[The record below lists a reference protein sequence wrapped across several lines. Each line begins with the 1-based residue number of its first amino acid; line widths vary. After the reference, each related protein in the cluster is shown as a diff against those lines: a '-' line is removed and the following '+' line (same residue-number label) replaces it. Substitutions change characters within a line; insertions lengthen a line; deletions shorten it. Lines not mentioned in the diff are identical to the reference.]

1 MTVVMLQL
9 RECLAK
15 LQGSCQLM
23 VELMA
28 AVNVTHVYYTN
39 LAHLIRNLVTKVTD
53 TVSNASQ
60 ICACCCTIEIACC
73 SIQLPVVLECKVQ
86 REERDYG
93 LTAPVMQRHCPLFVV
108 QFSMNSFKKSEL
120 HLPIDC
126 AFSMVLLLIMLADSS
141 EQSFP

>member
-1 MTVVMLQL
+1 MQGCSYSNELLHDVCLCACLIRHSTMTVVMLQL

-73 SIQLPVVLECKVQ
+73 SIQLPVVLELQ
-86 REERDYG
+86 DAERGERLWPYCTCHAKT
-93 LTAPVMQRHCPLFVV
+93 LSSLCCPVFHEF
-108 QFSMNSFKKSEL
+108 
-120 HLPIDC
+120 LPE
-126 AFSMVLLLIMLADSS
+126 V
-141 EQSFP
+141 

>member
-53 TVSNASQ
+53 TV
-60 ICACCCTIEIACC
+60 
-73 SIQLPVVLECKVQ
+73 
-86 REERDYG
+86 
-93 LTAPVMQRHCPLFVV
+93 
-108 QFSMNSFKKSEL
+108 
-120 HLPIDC
+120 
-126 AFSMVLLLIMLADSS
+126 
-141 EQSFP
+141 